1 MKNRIY
7 LLSFWLLFLLGC
19 GNDNVMFDSKPCLH
33 FDGDSTVFSWLRTPE
48 VETTVYLPCLLVG
61 QAPQTKLTFRLEVVA
76 EESTAEEGVHYAAF
90 PEFLEWPAHA
100 FEYRIPVTIYQK
112 DPRLVERFFKLKV
125 RLLESDDLSVN
136 YTANME
142 YALWMGAQV
151 VKPVYWDTYNMNA
164 HFGAYSK
171 KKHAIIVQL
180 AERDFPESSK
190 DYKSEMAFWQN
201 FGIGEL
207 NNYFKEN
214 TVKDENGKVI
224 EPWI

>member
-1 MKNRIY
+1 
-7 LLSFWLLFLLGC
+7 
-19 GNDNVMFDSKPCLH
+19 
-33 FDGDSTVFSWLRTPE
+33 
-48 VETTVYLPCLLVG
+48 
-61 QAPQTKLTFRLEVVA
+61 
-76 EESTAEEGVHYAAF
+76 
-90 PEFLEWPAHA
+90 
-100 FEYRIPVTIYQK
+100 
-112 DPRLVERFFKLKV
+112 
-125 RLLESDDLSVN
+125 
-136 YTANME
+136 
-142 YALWMGAQV
+142 MGAQV